1 MDWDKGYSARYYISI
16 LDKDTLRD
24 IDRIEVTGGSIKR
37 TSTDLRESADLDCVD
52 YNTNAEQYIRVWLD
66 AKQKGES
73 SHIPLFTG
81 IATSPG
87 KDINGRYITNKLE
100 CYSLLKIAQD
110 ILLPRGW
117 YAPAEL
123 DGGSLI
129 KTLLKPVGTTITI
142 EENTPALS
150 QAIIAEDGENN
161 LSMVDKILTAIN
173 WRMRLDGY
181 GNIYISPNAYDV
193 DQRDK
198 SIMVKDV
205 SGRFSALE
213 NDILEPSLSI
223 SYDWFGCPNVFRA
236 IMDDSAAVA
245 RDESETSM
253 YSIQNRGREIW
264 SEETDCQ
271 LNDNETLAE
280 YAFRR
285 LKELQKVATNISYDR
300 RFMPNVYPTDIV
312 ELHYPAQQ
320 IQGYYYITDQ
330 SITLGYNAKTSEEV
344 IEI

>member
-24 IDRIEVTGGSIKR
+24 IDRIELTGGSIKR

-52 YNTNAEQYIRVWLD
+52 YNTNQEQYIRVWLD
-66 AKQKGES
+66 AKQDGGS
-73 SHIPLFTG
+73 SHTPLFTG

-87 KDINGRYITNKLE
+87 RDINGRYVTNSLE

-117 YAPAEL
+117 YAPAEMSGESLLRMLLEPVKAKL
-123 DGGSLI
+123 DI
-129 KTLLKPVGTTITI
+129 A
-142 EENTPALS
+142 ENAPSLS

-161 LSMVDKILTAIN
+161 LSMIDKILSAIN
-173 WRMRLDGY
+173 WRMKLDGY
-181 GNIYISPNAYDV
+181 GNIIIGPEAYMI
-193 DQRDK
+193 DQRDD
-198 SIMVKDV
+198 SIVV
-205 SGRFSALE
+205 RSLSGRFGALD
-213 NDILEPSLSI
+213 NDILEPSLTI
-223 SYDWFGCPNVFRA
+223 TYDWFGCPNVFRA
-236 IMDDSAAVA
+236 VMDDSAAVA
-245 RDESETSM
+245 RDEDEKSV
-253 YSIQNRGREIW
+253 YSIKNRGREIW
-264 SEETDCQ
+264 AEETDCQ

-285 LKELQKVATNISYDR
+285 LKELQRVSTNISYDR
-300 RFMPNVYPTDIV
+300 RYMPDIYPSDIV
-312 ELHYPAQQ
+312 ELNYPAQN
-320 IQGYYYITDQ
+320 IQGNYYITSQ

>member
-1 MDWDKGYSARYYISI
+1 MDWDKGYSARYYVSI

-24 IDRIEVTGGSIKR
+24 IDRIELTGGSIKR

-52 YNTNAEQYIRVWLD
+52 YNTNEEQYIRVWLD
-66 AKQKGES
+66 AKQGGES
-73 SHIPLFTG
+73 SHTPLFTG

-87 KDINGRYITNKLE
+87 LDINGRYITNSLE

-117 YAPAEL
+117 YAPAEMS
-123 DGGSLI
+123 GESLLR
-129 KTLLKPVGTTITI
+129 LLLAPI
-142 EENTPALS
+142 NTNINISDNAPNLS

-161 LSMVDKILTAIN
+161 LSMVDKILSTIN

-181 GNIYISPNAYDV
+181 GNIIIGPEAYVIDP
-193 DQRDK
+193 RDD
-198 SIMVKDV
+198 SIIVTDY
-205 SGRFSALE
+205 SETFGAFQ
-213 NDILEPSLSI
+213 NDILEPSLTI
-223 SYDWFGCPNVFRA
+223 TYDWFGCPNVFRA
-236 IMDDSAAVA
+236 VMDDSAAVA
-245 RDESETSM
+245 RDESPTSV

-264 SEETDCQ
+264 HEETDCQ

-285 LKELQKVATNISYDR
+285 LKELQRISTNISYDR
-300 RFMPNVYPTDIV
+300 RYIPDVYPTDIV
-312 ELHYPAQQ
+312 ELNYPAQN
-320 IQGYYYITDQ
+320 IQGSYYILSQ
-330 SITLGYNAKTSEEV
+330 SISLGYNAKTSEEV